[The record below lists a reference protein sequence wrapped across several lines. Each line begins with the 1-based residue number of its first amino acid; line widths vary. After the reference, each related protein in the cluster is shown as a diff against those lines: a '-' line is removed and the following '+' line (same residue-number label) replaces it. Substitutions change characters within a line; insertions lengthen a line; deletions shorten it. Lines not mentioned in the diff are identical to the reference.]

1 MYPFA
6 FPVNQIFPFVSATS
20 PGGPESSIFSTYSLK
35 LPLAGSNRPSLFCN
49 CSVNHKEPSGAR
61 AGSCGCAPLVGT
73 SHSLMVTFNSP
84 TVPAAEGVARGV
96 VGAGFSLPA
105 LAGPFSPRP
114 PTARATATPPL
125 QENPPP
131 QKTPPPTN

>member
-20 PGGPESSIFSTYSLK
+20 PCGPESSIFSTYSLK

-49 CSVNHKEPSGAR
+49 CSVNHKEPSGAI

-73 SHSLMVTFNSP
+73 SNSLMLTFNSP
-84 TVPAAEGVARGV
+84 TDPTPDAVEQAV
-96 VGAGFSLPA
+96 VGAGVHPPHPAVHYSL
-105 LAGPFSPRP
+105 
-114 PTARATATPPL
+114 
-125 QENPPP
+125 
-131 QKTPPPTN
+131 